1 MLSEQEISALID
13 DPALLESIQNV
24 KKDFKEHEAPYL
36 EISDHDFFC
45 LILLMPNVKIAL
57 AKGSISLLEEM
68 ALQKKARMVSKG
80 GYFLKKDPV
89 VYALK
94 FLIPSAGKWEDKF
107 FDVICMAM
115 NQAIDIASIRKV
127 QDGFEKI
134 HSPNFDKLV
143 FKAPYIFIR
152 FMQTFFWDENFYV
165 PDEQRFISQIE
176 FEQLVKTGKRLKIEN
191 TIIFRKFLAN
201 FIVNK

>member
-1 MLSEQEISALID
+1 MISEQEISALIE
-13 DPALLESIQNV
+13 DPVLLESIQNL
-24 KKDFKEHEAPYL
+24 KKDFKEQEAPYL

-45 LILLMPNVKIAL
+45 LILLMPNVKTAL

-68 ALQKKARMVSKG
+68 ALQKKARTVSKG

-94 FLIPSAGKWEDKF
+94 FLIPSAIKWEEKF

-115 NQAIDIASIRKV
+115 NQAFDVSSIAVANDR
-127 QDGFEKI
+127 FEKI
-134 HSPNFDKLV
+134 QSSKFDQLV
-143 FKAPYIFIR
+143 FQAPYIFIR
-152 FMQTFFWDENFYV
+152 FMQTFFWDENYYV
-165 PDEQRFISQIE
+165 PEEKRFISNIE
-176 FEQLVKTGKRLKIEN
+176 FDQLVKTGKRLKIEN
-191 TIIFRKFLAN
+191 TIIFKKFLAN